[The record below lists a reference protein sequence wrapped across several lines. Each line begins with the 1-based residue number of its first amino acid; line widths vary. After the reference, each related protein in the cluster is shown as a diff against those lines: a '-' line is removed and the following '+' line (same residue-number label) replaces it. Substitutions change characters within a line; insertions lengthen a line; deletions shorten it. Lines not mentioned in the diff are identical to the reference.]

1 MAAFSTLT
9 LTRRNVVSKALDWEF
24 QLVPV
29 KTVERRLIFAQE
41 VRMARNYRYISADS
55 HYESPPEHWT
65 HRVAK
70 RYRDRAPRRIKL
82 ANGKDAL
89 AMEGKALIYGGTS
102 LFGGCAPEVFDP
114 TQLDYDNTPG
124 CGSAEQR
131 LREQDQDGIDAEV
144 LFALDV
150 RNSAIRDKAARIGVE
165 EDIAEMQR
173 CKRMG
178 LKAVWLSTF
187 PSGQSFPSAEDDR
200 FWAAALDLEM
210 PLIVHTSFP
219 TKVGSRETRL
229 FKYPTEPQGEQRP
242 PTDFVQRFARQGPH
256 HTGSVE
262 ASQLVVSGVFDRF
275 PRLQIYWAENNVG
288 WLPYFYEQIDHEYSI
303 NRFWAERHLGLP
315 KLQRRPSEY
324 LKEHAYWGF
333 FEDHVG
339 VKLRHE
345 VGVDRMMWS
354 TDFPHVVTR
363 WPKSIEMFHSQTA
376 DMPED
381 ERWQMAA
388 GNAIK
393 FFRLDHQPQ

>member
-1 MAAFSTLT
+1 MS
-9 LTRRNVVSKALDWEF
+9 RH
-24 QLVPV
+24 
-29 KTVERRLIFAQE
+29 
-41 VRMARNYRYISADS
+41 YRYISADG
-55 HYESPPEHWT
+55 HFESPPEQWT
-65 HRVAK
+65 HRVPK
-70 RYRDRAPRRIKL
+70 QYRDRAPRRIKL
-82 ANGKDAL
+82 ANGGDGL
-89 AMEGKALIYGGTS
+89 LIEGRPLVYGGTS
-102 LFGGCAPEVFDP
+102 QYAGRPPENFDP
-114 TQLDYDNTPG
+114 TVLDFDSTPG
-124 CGSAEQR
+124 CGSPEQR

-150 RNSAIRDKAARIGVE
+150 RNPAIRDKAAFLGIIHGFNDYLAEEYCAADRDRLIGVAVLPNIGAD

-187 PSGQSFPSAEDDR
+187 PSGQTYPSEEDDR

-229 FKYPTEPQGEQRP
+229 FKYPKEPQGEHRP

-262 ASQLVVSGVFDRF
+262 ASQLVFSGVFDRF
-275 PRLQIYWAENNVG
+275 PQLQIYWAENNVG

-315 KLQRRPSEY
+315 KLKRLPSEY
-324 LKEHAYWGF
+324 LKDHAYWGF

-339 VKLRHE
+339 VKLRHQ

-363 WPKSIEMFHSQTA
+363 WPKSLKALESQ
-376 DMPED
+376 MRGVKED
-381 ERWQMAA
+381 EKEKMVAL
-388 GNAIK
+388 NAVT
-393 FFRLDHQPQ
+393 FFHLDHDFAPGVPK

>member
-1 MAAFSTLT
+1 MS
-9 LTRRNVVSKALDWEF
+9 RH
-24 QLVPV
+24 
-29 KTVERRLIFAQE
+29 
-41 VRMARNYRYISADS
+41 YRYISADG
-55 HYESPPEHWT
+55 HFESPPEQWT
-65 HRVAK
+65 HRVRK
-70 RYRDRAPRRIKL
+70 QYRDRAPRRIKL
-82 ANGKDAL
+82 GNGGDGL
-89 AMEGKALIYGGTS
+89 LIEGRPLVYGGTS
-102 LFGGCAPEVFDP
+102 LYAGRAPEHFDP
-114 TQLDYDNTPG
+114 TVLDFDSTPG

-131 LREQDQDGIDAEV
+131 LREQDRDGIDAEV

-150 RNSAIRDKAARIGVE
+150 RNPAIRDKAAFLGIIQGFNDYLAEEYCAVDRDRLIGVAVLPNISAE

-219 TKVGSRETRL
+219 AKVGSRDTRL

-256 HTGSVE
+256 HSGSVE

-315 KLQRRPSEY
+315 KLKRQPSEY
-324 LKEHAYWGF
+324 LREHAYWGF

-363 WPKSIEMFHSQTA
+363 WPKSVEMFHSQTA
-376 DMPED
+376 GVPED

-393 FFRLDHQPQ
+393 FFRLDHKDRVRAQ

>member
-1 MAAFSTLT
+1 
-9 LTRRNVVSKALDWEF
+9 VLDF
-24 QLVPV
+24 
-29 KTVERRLIFAQE
+29 
-41 VRMARNYRYISADS
+41 DS
-55 HYESPPEHWT
+55 
-65 HRVAK
+65 
-70 RYRDRAPRRIKL
+70 
-82 ANGKDAL
+82 
-89 AMEGKALIYGGTS
+89 
-102 LFGGCAPEVFDP
+102 
-114 TQLDYDNTPG
+114 TPG

-131 LREQDQDGIDAEV
+131 LREQDKDGIDAEV

-150 RNSAIRDKAARIGVE
+150 RNPAIKDKAAFLGIIRGFNDYLAEEYCAVDRDRLIGVAVLPNIGADD
-165 EDIAEMQR
+165 DIAEMQR

-187 PSGQSFPSAEDDR
+187 PSGQSYPSDEDDR

-219 TKVGSRETRL
+219 TKVGSRETQL
-229 FKYPTEPQGEQRP
+229 FKYPKEPQGERRP

-324 LKEHAYWGF
+324 LREHAYWGF

-376 DMPED
+376 GVPEA

-388 GNAIK
+388 GNAVK
-393 FFRLDHQPQ
+393 FFHLDHETAPARLPTRDADGAAQLESRSGKRSNDVAGGQHTHTHVSLDRGTRRRRDGQPG

>member
-1 MAAFSTLT
+1 
-9 LTRRNVVSKALDWEF
+9 
-24 QLVPV
+24 
-29 KTVERRLIFAQE
+29 
-41 VRMARNYRYISADS
+41 MARHYRYISADG
-55 HYESPPEHWT
+55 HFESPPEQWT
-65 HRVAK
+65 HRVPK
-70 RYRDRAPRRIKL
+70 QYRDRAPRRIKL
-82 ANGKDAL
+82 ANGRDGL
-89 AMEGKALIYGGTS
+89 LIEGRPLVYGGTS
-102 LFGGCAPEVFDP
+102 LYGGRAPEEFDP
-114 TQLDYDNTPG
+114 TVLDFDSTPG

-131 LREQDQDGIDAEV
+131 LREQDEDGIDAEV

-150 RNSAIRDKAARIGVE
+150 RNPAIRDKAAFLGIIQGFNDYLAEEYCAVERDRLIGVAVLPNVGVE
-165 EDIAEMQR
+165 VDIAEMTR

-187 PSGQSFPSAEDDR
+187 PSGQSSPSAEDDR

-219 TKVGSRETRL
+219 TKVGSRDTRL
-229 FKYPTEPQGEQRP
+229 FKYPREPEGEKRP

-256 HTGSVE
+256 HSGSVE

-315 KLQRRPSEY
+315 KLTRRPSEY
-324 LKEHAYWGF
+324 LKEHAHWGF

-345 VGVDRMMWS
+345 IGVNRMMWS

-363 WPKSIEMFHSQTA
+363 WPKSIEMFQSQTA
-376 DMPED
+376 GVPDD

-393 FFRLDHQPQ
+393 FFRLDHKTA